1 LKLADKSIGEVRVKE
16 PELRRAF
23 EVITSSQNIDWSN
36 MDVSI
41 ETHDIIGLIE
51 QVKDNEMKRKMKNM
65 DAQNRR
71 RNY

>member
-1 LKLADKSIGEVRVKE
+1 VKE

-23 EVITSSQNIDWSN
+23 EVMSSSRTLDWSN

-51 QVKDNEMKRKMKNM
+51 QVKGNEMKRKFKDM
-65 DAQNRR
+65 DSQSRR

>member
-1 LKLADKSIGEVRVKE
+1 VKE

-23 EVITSSQNIDWSN
+23 EVMSSSRTLDWSN

-51 QVKDNEMKRKMKNM
+51 QVKDNEMKRKMKDM
-65 DAQNRR
+65 DSQNRR
-71 RNY
+71 RNH

>member
-1 LKLADKSIGEVRVKE
+1 MKE

-23 EVITSSQNIDWSN
+23 EVMTSSETLDWSN

-41 ETHDIIGLIE
+41 ETHDIIGLI
-51 QVKDNEMKRKMKNM
+51 QNVKDNEMKRKFKDM
-65 DAQNRR
+65 DSQNRR

>member
-1 LKLADKSIGEVRVKE
+1 MKLADKSIGEVRVKE

-23 EVITSSQNIDWSN
+23 EVMTSSETLDWSN

-41 ETHDIIGLIE
+41 ETHDIIGLI
-51 QVKDNEMKRKMKNM
+51 QNVKDNEMKRKYKDM
-65 DAQNRR
+65 DSQNRR